1 MRIFWGLQRS
11 RAVAAGLQSP
21 YAVMLLRCLAVQNCV
36 FSPAGVITTSNVSSA
51 TAARCTFRAPRRVSR
66 FCKMLSCSW
75 WESLAQTLA
84 QTRRVAQEAIG
95 ERRELL
101 RARDEWQTNRAIFKW
116 QHSALSQRCRCASR
130 RGTRAAPET
139 PGGPPLHSFQPPAS
153 RGEGL
158 HLGRARGR
166 QPGNQGR
173 REDARETP
181 STRQQKT

>member
-1 MRIFWGLQRS
+1 MIAAALQPLCS
-11 RAVAAGLQSP
+11 DA
-21 YAVMLLRCLAVQNCV
+21 
-36 FSPAGVITTSNVSSA
+36 FEVSSGTELRFLA
-51 TAARCTFRAPRRVSR
+51 RRSDHHFECVLCHRCSLHLPRTAACEPL
-66 FCKMLSCSW
+66 CKMLSCSW
-75 WESLAQTLA
+75 WESLA

-101 RARDEWQTNRAIFKW
+101 RARDEWQINRAIFKW

-158 HLGRARGR
+158 QLGRARGR

-181 STRQQKT
+181 SPRQQKT